1 MGRVK
6 RNPGDAMD
14 LVLASMGG
22 GLYTTRQL
30 ASMAGLTVNTV
41 YKSVHC
47 MIKEGLLLKQRG
59 TRVAG
64 SRGPVPYVYGI
75 KG

>member
-1 MGRVK
+1 MV
-6 RNPGDAMD
+6 
-14 LVLASMGG
+14 
-22 GLYTTRQL
+22 
-30 ASMAGLTVNTV
+30 GLTVNTV